1 MQYRKQ
7 KQDTR
12 TSGRSAIQIPSSIL
26 WRASGGVM
34 AERTPLENAV
44 AKLIL
49 MAELQGMT
57 IDDLIGMMESGASVA
72 DIVLALIP
80 HGRQCA

>member
-1 MQYRKQ
+1 
-7 KQDTR
+7 
-12 TSGRSAIQIPSSIL
+12 
-26 WRASGGVM
+26 M

-49 MAELQGMT
+49 MAEVQGMT
-57 IDDLIGMMESGASVA
+57 IDDLLAMMESGASVA
-72 DIVLALIP
+72 DIVLALSP